1 MFSSSNENKRR
12 KTLDSETIVQDLLRP
27 QDPLLRA
34 DAIFAPGH
42 NLWPVEQLPM
52 RVAFLS
58 SLFYFLNQCSFHIPP
73 EFIQYFYPPSPT
85 GQTRF
90 PTDLYPLECKGN
102 LVFVDYM
109 NVYPHIVHNLLA
121 QKGKMTIQ
129 EIHSSTLYRDKLNT
143 LDKHAFMVG
152 MVQYI
157 IENLGN
163 KRFVPSPNDWF
174 FVFSQGDGDCGSVTI
189 EELPLLNRCKM
200 VKIRV
205 PCHWNGQP
213 CHTMAPPFNKNEV
226 DDYMLLYTVM
236 YFDNFRLRTEDAIR
250 QLKNLPEENDP
261 YRDLFIEFLENF
273 LQHQKLFIF
282 SNDNYDWSHPN
293 FKARITKFRDWPGF
307 SIGKAPAPAPPAR
320 GSSRRKKYGGT
331 SKKR

>member
-1 MFSSSNENKRR
+1 
-12 KTLDSETIVQDLLRP
+12 
-27 QDPLLRA
+27 
-34 DAIFAPGH
+34 
-42 NLWPVEQLPM
+42 
-52 RVAFLS
+52 
-58 SLFYFLNQCSFHIPP
+58 
-73 EFIQYFYPPSPT
+73 
-85 GQTRF
+85 
-90 PTDLYPLECKGN
+90 
-102 LVFVDYM
+102 M

-205 PCHWNGQP
+205 PCPKPRNIFKTSFSLFVYP
-213 CHTMAPPFNKNEV
+213 LNE
-226 DDYMLLYTVM
+226 
-236 YFDNFRLRTEDAIR
+236 FSQ
-250 QLKNLPEENDP
+250 QLKASFFFIKMFCNHKRGTVKVLFFIRPESGPILPRNPDE
-261 YRDLFIEFLENF
+261 
-273 LQHQKLFIF
+273 
-282 SNDNYDWSHPN
+282 
-293 FKARITKFRDWPGF
+293 
-307 SIGKAPAPAPPAR
+307 
-320 GSSRRKKYGGT
+320 
-331 SKKR
+331 